1 MKEVTK
7 EIILDIINENME
19 ESVIASNQLNDDLY
33 ELGMDSIVFIQI
45 IVKIEEIFEC
55 EIPDSKLLISELN
68 TVQKIYDVLQELYES
83 QTP

>member
-19 ESVIASNQLNDDLY
+19 ESVIASDQLNDDLY

-68 TVQKIYDVLQELYES
+68 TVQKIYDVLQKLYES

>member
-55 EIPDSKLLISELN
+55 EIPDSKLLLSELN